1 MRGGERD
8 DLFSYRM
15 KVITT
20 ALAGLRRQPLK
31 EGSACQSRFNVFAKP
46 APVLTSSPLLAFLLS
61 IFILSVQATEIRLTD
76 SQALEIGKRIWKN
89 ECAGTVSGLT
99 SWNGGEEFPSLG
111 IAHFIWY
118 PPGNRGPF
126 EESWPGLAKF
136 LKTRGA
142 PVQDWMLGPCPW
154 KKRADFLADLDG
166 PRLSS
171 LRKMLA
177 ATVADQA
184 RFAAMRLENALPK
197 ILAAAP
203 AAQRARIA
211 ANFSRVAA
219 EPLGFYA
226 LMDYVNFKGEGVNP
240 AERFNGQGWG
250 LLQVLET
257 MPASGNALPEFA
269 KAADTVLTRRVKNSP
284 PARNEAKWLPGWR
297 NRLATY
303 TR

>member
-1 MRGGERD
+1 MRAAQSDGFLSRPMKAAAAIALL
-8 DLFSYRM
+8 LFSS
-15 KVITT
+15 
-20 ALAGLRRQPLK
+20 LHL
-31 EGSACQSRFNVFAKP
+31 P
-46 APVLTSSPLLAFLLS
+46 AA
-61 IFILSVQATEIRLTD
+61 QIRLSD

-99 SWNGGEEFPSLG
+99 SWNKGEEFPSLG

-118 PPGNRGPF
+118 PAGFRGPF
-126 EESWPGLAKF
+126 EESWPGLARY
-136 LKTRGA
+136 LKSRGA
-142 PVQDWMLGPCPW
+142 PVQVWMLGPCPW
-154 KKRADFLADLDG
+154 KKRADFMADLDG
-166 PRLSS
+166 PRLTT

-184 RFAAMRLENALPK
+184 RYAAMRLENALPK
-197 ILAAAP
+197 MLAAAP
-203 AAQRARIA
+203 AKVRPRIEK
-211 ANFSRVAA
+211 NFRRVAA

-226 LMDYVNFKGEGVNP
+226 LMDYVNFKGEGTNP
-240 AERFNGQGWG
+240 TERYKGQGWG

-257 MPASGNALPEFA
+257 MPETGNALPQFA
-269 KAADTVLTRRVKNSP
+269 KAADTVLTRRIQNAP

>member
-1 MRGGERD
+1 MRGAECDG
-8 DLFSYRM
+8 LFFRPM
-15 KVITT
+15 K
-20 ALAGLRRQPLK
+20 L
-31 EGSACQSRFNVFAKP
+31 FAT
-46 APVLTSSPLLAFLLS
+46 LFLLAAIS
-61 IFILSVQATEIRLTD
+61 TQAAEIQLTNA
-76 SQALEIGKRIWKN
+76 QALEIGKRIWKN

-99 SWNGGEEFPSLG
+99 SWNKGEDFPSLG

-154 KKRADFLADLDG
+154 KNRAAFMADLDG

-171 LRKMLA
+171 LRQMLA

-184 RFAAMRLENALPK
+184 RYAAMRLEGALPK
-197 ILAAAP
+197 ILAAGP
-203 AAQRARIA
+203 AEKRARIA

-219 EPLGFYA
+219 EPLGYYA
-226 LMDYVNFKGEGVNP
+226 LMDYVNFKGEGVSP
-240 AERFNGQGWG
+240 AERYNGQGWG

-269 KAADTVLTRRVKNSP
+269 KAADIALTRRVKNSP

-297 NRLATY
+297 NRLSTY
-303 TR
+303 TQ

>member
-1 MRGGERD
+1 VRGGKRD
-8 DLFSYRM
+8 GLFSAAM
-15 KVITT
+15 KIFATLCLFVT
-20 ALAGLRRQPLK
+20 LA
-31 EGSACQSRFNVFAKP
+31 
-46 APVLTSSPLLAFLLS
+46 T
-61 IFILSVQATEIRLTD
+61 QAAEIRLTD

-118 PPGNRGPF
+118 PAGFRGPF

-142 PVQDWMLGPCPW
+142 PVQNWMLGPCPW
-154 KKRADFLADLDG
+154 KKRADFLSDLNG
-166 PRLSS
+166 PRLSA
-171 LRKMLA
+171 LRQMLA

-203 AAQRARIA
+203 ASQRLQIEK
-211 ANFSRVAA
+211 NFRRVAA

-240 AERFNGQGWG
+240 AERYNGQGWG

-297 NRLATY
+297 NRLTTY

>member
-1 MRGGERD
+1 VRGGKRD
-8 DLFSYRM
+8 GLFSDFM
-15 KVITT
+15 KIFATLCLFVT
-20 ALAGLRRQPLK
+20 LA
-31 EGSACQSRFNVFAKP
+31 
-46 APVLTSSPLLAFLLS
+46 T
-61 IFILSVQATEIRLTD
+61 QAAEIRLTD

-118 PPGNRGPF
+118 PQEKRGPF
-126 EESWPGLAKF
+126 EESWPSLAKF

-154 KKRADFLADLDG
+154 KKRTDFLADLDG
-166 PRLSS
+166 PRLTA
-171 LRKMLA
+171 LRQMLA

-184 RFAAMRLENALPK
+184 RFAAMRLESALSK

-203 AAQRARIA
+203 AAQRPRIE
-211 ANFSRVAA
+211 ANFRRVAA

-240 AERFNGQGWG
+240 AERYNGQGWG

>member
-1 MRGGERD
+1 MRDGEHD
-8 DLFSYRM
+8 GLLNHM
-15 KVITT
+15 KI
-20 ALAGLRRQPLK
+20 LATL
-31 EGSACQSRFNVFAKP
+31 
-46 APVLTSSPLLAFLLS
+46 FLLTT
-61 IFILSVQATEIRLTD
+61 LAAQAAEIRLTD
-76 SQALEIGKRIWKN
+76 TQALEIGKRIWKN

-99 SWNGGEEFPSLG
+99 SWNKGEEFPSLG

-126 EESWPGLAKF
+126 EESWPGLARF

-142 PVQDWMLGPCPW
+142 PVQEWMLGPCPW
-154 KKRADFLADLDG
+154 KNRSAFMADLDG
-166 PRLSS
+166 PRLTA
-171 LRKMLA
+171 LRQMLA

-184 RFAAMRLENALPK
+184 RYAAMRLENALPK

-203 AAQRARIA
+203 TAQQARIES
-211 ANFSRVAA
+211 NFRRVAN

-240 AERFNGQGWG
+240 SERYEGQGWG

-257 MPASGNALPEFA
+257 MPPTGNALSEFA
-269 KAADTVLTRRVKNSP
+269 KAADIVLTRRVKNSP
-284 PARNEAKWLPGWR
+284 SARNEAKWLPGWR

>member
-1 MRGGERD
+1 MNVPGCSRISSVRGAECDG
-8 DLFSYRM
+8 LFFRPM
-15 KVITT
+15 K
-20 ALAGLRRQPLK
+20 L
-31 EGSACQSRFNVFAKP
+31 FAT
-46 APVLTSSPLLAFLLS
+46 LFLLAAIS
-61 IFILSVQATEIRLTD
+61 TQAAEIQLTNA
-76 SQALEIGKRIWKN
+76 QALEIGKRIWKN

-99 SWNGGEEFPSLG
+99 SWNKGEDFPSLG

-154 KKRADFLADLDG
+154 KNRAAFMADLDG

-171 LRKMLA
+171 LRQMLA

-184 RFAAMRLENALPK
+184 RYAAMRLEGALPK

-203 AAQRARIA
+203 AEKRARIA

-219 EPLGFYA
+219 EPLGYYA
-226 LMDYVNFKGEGVNP
+226 LMDYVNFKGEGVSP
-240 AERFNGQGWG
+240 AERYNGQGWG

-269 KAADTVLTRRVKNSP
+269 KAADIVLTRRVKNSP

-297 NRLATY
+297 NRLSTY
-303 TR
+303 TQ

>member
-1 MRGGERD
+1 
-8 DLFSYRM
+8 LFFQPM
-15 KVITT
+15 KIF
-20 ALAGLRRQPLK
+20 AA
-31 EGSACQSRFNVFAKP
+31 VF
-46 APVLTSSPLLAFLLS
+46 LLAA
-61 IFILSVQATEIRLTD
+61 VATQASEIRLTD
-76 SQALEIGKRIWKN
+76 APALEIGKKIWKN

-99 SWNGGEEFPSLG
+99 SWNKGEEFPSLG

-154 KKRADFLADLDG
+154 KNRAAFMADLDG

-171 LRKMLA
+171 LRQMLA
-177 ATVADQA
+177 STVADQA
-184 RFAAMRLENALPK
+184 RYAAMRLEGALPK

-203 AAQRARIA
+203 AEKRARIA

-219 EPLGFYA
+219 EPLGYYA
-226 LMDYVNFKGEGVNP
+226 LMDYVNFKGEGVSP
-240 AERFNGQGWG
+240 AERYNGQGWG

-269 KAADTVLTRRVKNSP
+269 KAADTILTRRVKNSP

-297 NRLATY
+297 NRLSTY